1 MICTMPEMQKSGNR
15 NTSNLILFLQEF
27 LFWKESIW
35 CVLMQPG
42 YLTSFICKMF
52 DNLSKQTLMKNN
64 SSTEILRRAYLL
76 RKDFLKRLNF
86 NRKGNE
92 IGLPSSI

>member
-1 MICTMPEMQKSGNR
+1 MPEMQKRGNG

-27 LFWKESIW
+27 FFFFWEESIW

-64 SSTEILRRAYLL
+64 KPRISA
-76 RKDFLKRLNF
+76 KKRF
-86 NRKGNE
+86 YEKIE
-92 IGLPSSI
+92 FKTKSK